1 MFKEKLLTLIVSVLF
16 LCVQFF
22 SALADECLDFDNAID
37 ENISYPY
44 PFEKRNDIGLFYDYK
59 WELKTE
65 SVIIKRDINNFPI
78 VRLSL
83 FNKNILPGSAVKTLN
98 GEDLSKIEDEYIIKL
113 NQSTKKAELE
123 IVGEANI
130 VTAAGSIYNYM
141 SYDLNTFKINS
152 LSEINTKQGFFKLDY
167 LNVVSIIRAD
177 VLKEGK
183 LLGKIWCNL
192 AENAGQFLYHPTD
205 NILIDQVE
213 IDKDKIQYTDTL
225 HNANDVTIHDAE
237 AAGVAKIRADFD
249 FQRFPFDQQ
258 KLIIKFDTKENIT
271 TNPKAVLFYEDPIP
285 QITLFNPQA
294 NIFIELENFRE
305 NNYLKEWEIIEINVF
320 SSLNTDR
327 AYKIDNIILNEPSDV
342 LNIEIILERQINY
355 YLYKIII
362 PVFLILLV
370 AWAVLWIPTRQIESR
385 LTTSIVSLL
394 SLIAYNFVIQDEIP
408 KINRLTSLDEYI
420 LLSYSYCVVPILM
433 TIIFS
438 SLLVREKQKLVTKAN
453 SYIRTW
459 GVPVYFVIAF
469 SIFVL

>member
-113 NQSTKKAELE
+113 NQSTKKADLE

-167 LNVVSIIRAD
+167 LNVVSIIRTD

-183 LLGKIWCNL
+183 LLEKIWCAL
-192 AENAGQFLYHPTD
+192 GDNASKFLYHPTD
-205 NILIDQVE
+205 TILIDQFE
-213 IDKDKIQYTDTL
+213 IDKDKIKYRDTVY
-225 HNANDVTIHDAE
+225 NADGVTIHEAE
-237 AAGVAKIRADFD
+237 ASGVAKIRAAFN

-258 KLIIKFDTKENIT
+258 KLIIKFDT
-271 TNPKAVLFYEDPIP
+271 
-285 QITLFNPQA
+285 
-294 NIFIELENFRE
+294 
-305 NNYLKEWEIIEINVF
+305 
-320 SSLNTDR
+320 
-327 AYKIDNIILNEPSDV
+327 
-342 LNIEIILERQINY
+342 
-355 YLYKIII
+355 
-362 PVFLILLV
+362 
-370 AWAVLWIPTRQIESR
+370 
-385 LTTSIVSLL
+385 
-394 SLIAYNFVIQDEIP
+394 
-408 KINRLTSLDEYI
+408 
-420 LLSYSYCVVPILM
+420 
-433 TIIFS
+433 
-438 SLLVREKQKLVTKAN
+438 
-453 SYIRTW
+453 
-459 GVPVYFVIAF
+459 
-469 SIFVL
+469 